1 MIPESGFCE
10 IIPKAKDQLCKS
22 QQKPPKDPLCIVPGD
37 QNLKW
42 LWGGWSGWEYRP
54 LTIIPGSQYVIS
66 RLWGKSGGLVRLKPP
81 SLDVFGRSWEV
92 KQFKNLGFRK
102 VWGGLVRLGA
112 PSPEEV

>member
-42 LWGGWSGWEYRP
+42 LWGGWSGWEHRP
-54 LTIIPGSQYVIS
+54 RRKFDFDGQGVVHKGSLGGFTDLPCQVFDDCAGPDS
-66 RLWGKSGGLVRLKPP
+66 HRDSGKGCGEL
-81 SLDVFGRSWEV
+81 
-92 KQFKNLGFRK
+92 
-102 VWGGLVRLGA
+102 
-112 PSPEEV
+112 